1 MLALFQV
8 PLCYFAADTIFDAI
22 QSRLIRAMPLLQ
34 LKEQIIHLLLVDGGR
49 MLIDKRLHHFALIV
63 FARYLKMGAK
73 DSLCFVNS
81 MTVFFIFS
89 FAVAG

>member
-1 MLALFQV
+1 
-8 PLCYFAADTIFDAI
+8 
-22 QSRLIRAMPLLQ
+22 MPLLQ

-73 DSLCFVNS
+73 YSLCFVNS

>member
-1 MLALFQV
+1 MLALLQV
-8 PLCYFAADTIFDAI
+8 PLCYLATDTIFDAI
-22 QSRLIRAMPLLQ
+22 QSRLIRAIPLLQ

-73 DSLCFVNS
+73 YSLCFVNS